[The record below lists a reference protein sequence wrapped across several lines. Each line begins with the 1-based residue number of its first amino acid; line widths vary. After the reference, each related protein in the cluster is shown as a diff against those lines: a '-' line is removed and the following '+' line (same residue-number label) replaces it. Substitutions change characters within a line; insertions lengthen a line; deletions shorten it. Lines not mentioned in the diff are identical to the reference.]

1 MAVCRNCKKQVDENA
16 TVCPYCHTH
25 MPASKAMLDF
35 KSIIV
40 GILISVV
47 LAQSVYFLLK
57 AMKRAKE
64 VGIETSTIK
73 KTISSSVNLFFNSFF
88 LQETRMNSLTVS
100 PDFSALERRLRC
112 SSAVNLT

>member
-40 GILISVV
+40 GILM
-47 LAQSVYFLLK
+47 LA
-57 AMKRAKE
+57 
-64 VGIETSTIK
+64 
-73 KTISSSVNLFFNSFF
+73 LFGAFIYYNIVTLFN
-88 LQETRMNSLTVS
+88 
-100 PDFSALERRLRC
+100 
-112 SSAVNLT
+112 